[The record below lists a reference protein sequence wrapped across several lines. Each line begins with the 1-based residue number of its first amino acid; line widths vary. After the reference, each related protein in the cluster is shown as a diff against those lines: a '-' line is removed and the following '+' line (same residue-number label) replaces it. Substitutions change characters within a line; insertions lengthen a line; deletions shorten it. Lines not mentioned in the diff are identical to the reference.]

1 MSDHTKNDFA
11 EFSTTTHWIDLGM
24 TLFCISC
31 AALAA
36 GLTIGLVSVDRNEL
50 RLMQINGTPEQKQ
63 QAAKILPL
71 IKDHH
76 WLLVTLF
83 LFNAVAN
90 EALPIF
96 LSGLVP
102 EYLAIMYATF
112 IAHVLSLSN

>member
-1 MSDHTKNDFA
+1 MSDHTDSSFA
-11 EFSTTTHWIDLGM
+11 QFSTTAHWIDLGM
-24 TLFCISC
+24 TVFCLCC

-36 GLTIGLVSVDRNEL
+36 GLTIGLVSIDRNEL

-63 QAAKILPL
+63 QAMKIVPL

-102 EYLAIMYATF
+102 EYLAIM
-112 IAHVLSLSN
+112 